1 MKSMADKKG
10 SQESSHD
17 AHTSKKVSRSTAGH
31 DAYVSK
37 VSKSIAGIVGDDAA
51 RILAEAGY
59 AKMLRWAELIN
70 AVTEGVYKDV
80 VRILIGDVPNPRK
93 FLPLVRSLVI
103 DFWNS
108 YKHYDNGMSEDRMKA
123 LARLWELD
131 PKKRIEYNKALQV
144 IKIINKKFLELD
156 RA

>member
-1 MKSMADKKG
+1 MADKKG
-10 SQESSHD
+10 SQESSRD

-37 VSKSIAGIVGDDAA
+37 VSKSIAGIVGDNAA
-51 RILAEAGY
+51 RILAEEGY

-70 AVTEGVYKDV
+70 AVTEGVCKDV
-80 VRILIGDVPNPRK
+80 VRILIGDVPNPRRY
-93 FLPLVRSLVI
+93 LRLVRSLVI
-103 DFWNS
+103 DFWNY

>member
-1 MKSMADKKG
+1 MADKKG
-10 SQESSHD
+10 SQESSRD

-37 VSKSIAGIVGDDAA
+37 VSKSIAGIVGDNAA
-51 RILAEAGY
+51 RILAEEGY

-103 DFWNS
+103 DFWNY
-108 YKHYDNGMSEDRMKA
+108 YKHYDNGMSEDRMEA

-131 PKKRIEYNKALQV
+131 PKKRIKYDKALQV

>member
-1 MKSMADKKG
+1 VDKKG
-10 SQESSHD
+10 SQESS
-17 AHTSKKVSRSTAGH
+17 H

-37 VSKSIAGIVGDDAA
+37 VSKSIAGIMGDDAA
-51 RILAEAGY
+51 RILAEEGY
-59 AKMLRWAELIN
+59 AKMLGWTELIS

-93 FLPLVRSLVI
+93 FLRLVRPLVI
-103 DFWNS
+103 DFWNY
-108 YKHYDNGMSEDRMKA
+108 YKHYDNGMPEDRMEA

-144 IKIINKKFLELD
+144 IKLINKKFLELD

>member
-1 MKSMADKKG
+1 MADKKG
-10 SQESSHD
+10 SQKSSRD

-37 VSKSIAGIVGDDAA
+37 VSRSIAGIVGDNAA
-51 RILAEAGY
+51 RILAEVGY
-59 AKMLRWAELIN
+59 AKMLRWTELIS

-80 VRILIGDVPNPRK
+80 VRILIGDVPDPRK

-103 DFWNS
+103 DVWKS
-108 YKHYDNGMSEDRMKA
+108 YKHYDNGMPEHSMEA

-131 PKKRIEYNKALQV
+131 PKKRIEYDKALQV
-144 IKIINKKFLELD
+144 IKLINKKFLELD

>member
-1 MKSMADKKG
+1 MRAWRTKRGRRSP
-10 SQESSHD
+10 HD

-37 VSKSIAGIVGDDAA
+37 VSKSIAGIVGDNAA
-51 RILAEAGY
+51 RILAEEGY

-70 AVTEGVYKDV
+70 AVTEGVCKDV
-80 VRILIGDVPNPRK
+80 VRILIGDVPNPRRY
-93 FLPLVRSLVI
+93 LRLVRSLVI
-103 DFWNS
+103 DFWNY

>member
-1 MKSMADKKG
+1 MADKKG

-17 AHTSKKVSRSTAGH
+17 AYISKKVSRSTAGH

-37 VSKSIAGIVGDDAA
+37 VSKSIAGIVGDDVA
-51 RILAEAGY
+51 RILAEEGY
-59 AKMLRWAELIN
+59 AKMLRWTELIS
-70 AVTEGVYKDV
+70 AVTEGVYEDV
-80 VRILIGDVPNPRK
+80 VHILIGDVPNPRR

-108 YKHYDNGMSEDRMKA
+108 YKHYDNGMPEDRMEA
-123 LARLWELD
+123 LALLWELD
-131 PKKRIEYNKALQV
+131 PKKRIEYDKALQV
-144 IKIINKKFLELD
+144 IKLINKKFLELD

>member
-1 MKSMADKKG
+1 MADKKG
-10 SQESSHD
+10 SQESSRD

-37 VSKSIAGIVGDDAA
+37 VSKSIAGIVGDNAA
-51 RILAEAGY
+51 RILAEEGY

-108 YKHYDNGMSEDRMKA
+108 YKHHANGMSEDRMKA

-131 PKKRIEYNKALQV
+131 PKKRIEYDKALQV

>member
-1 MKSMADKKG
+1 MADKKG
-10 SQESSHD
+10 SQESSRD

-51 RILAEAGY
+51 RILAEEGY
-59 AKMLRWAELIN
+59 AKMLRWAELIS

-80 VRILIGDVPNPRK
+80 VRILIGDVPNPRRY
-93 FLPLVRSLVI
+93 LRLVRSLVI

-108 YKHYDNGMSEDRMKA
+108 YKHHDNGMPEDHMKA

-131 PKKRIEYNKALQV
+131 PKKRIEYDKALQV

-156 RA
+156 RG

>member
-1 MKSMADKKG
+1 MADKKG

-37 VSKSIAGIVGDDAA
+37 VSKSIAGIVGDNAA
-51 RILAEAGY
+51 RILAEEGY

-80 VRILIGDVPNPRK
+80 VRILIGDVPNPRM

-108 YKHYDNGMSEDRMKA
+108 YKHYDNGMSEDHMEA

-131 PKKRIEYNKALQV
+131 PKKRIKYDKALQV

>member
-1 MKSMADKKG
+1 VDKKG

-17 AHTSKKVSRSTAGH
+17 A
-31 DAYVSK
+31 YVSK
-37 VSKSIAGIVGDDAA
+37 VSRSIAGIVGDDAA
-51 RILAEAGY
+51 RILAEEGY
-59 AKMLRWAELIN
+59 AKMLGWTELIS

-93 FLPLVRSLVI
+93 FLRLVRPLVI
-103 DFWNS
+103 DFWNY
-108 YKHYDNGMSEDRMKA
+108 YKHYDNGMPEDRMEA

-144 IKIINKKFLELD
+144 IKLINKKFLELD

>member
-1 MKSMADKKG
+1 MDKKG
-10 SQESSHD
+10 SQESS
-17 AHTSKKVSRSTAGH
+17 H

-37 VSKSIAGIVGDDAA
+37 VSKSIAGIMGDDAA
-51 RILAEAGY
+51 RILAEEGY
-59 AKMLRWAELIN
+59 AKMLGWTELIS

-93 FLPLVRSLVI
+93 FLRLVRPLVI
-103 DFWNS
+103 DFWNY
-108 YKHYDNGMSEDRMKA
+108 YKHYDNGMPEDRMEA

-131 PKKRIEYNKALQV
+131 QRKRIEYNKALQV
-144 IKIINKKFLELD
+144 IKLINKKFLELD